1 MLTKQ
6 QELYIASRGNHIEE
20 LIAEA
25 DPPIIAGLISK
36 GLATE
41 HYDTWKTSEHPE
53 IQQAFATT
61 DLEYCKQL
69 LALNSKDHWE
79 FVYNQINETTNAD
92 CLEIFITTPVPKGI
106 NQTKLEAI
114 RIMYTTRFSQPNTIE
129 KTMTALQLF
138 QTQSPFW
145 ATGLPLTRI
154 KDILILQKDIKTD
167 IFFENFNKLI
177 ESRDDLFYLLAWN
190 LRLNHRN

>member
-1 MLTKQ
+1 MLTEQ
-6 QELYIASRGNHIEE
+6 QELYITSRGEHLEE

-25 DPPIIAGLISK
+25 HPPIIAGLIRK

-41 HYDTWKTSEHPE
+41 HYDEWKTSEHPE
-53 IQQAFATT
+53 IQQAFAAT

-79 FVYNQINETTNAD
+79 FVYNQINEATTAD
-92 CLEIFITTPVPKGI
+92 CLEIFLEAPVPDGI
-106 NQTKLEAI
+106 DQTKLQTI
-114 RIMYTTRFSQPNTIE
+114 RILYATKFSQPNTIE

-145 ATGLPLTRI
+145 ATGLTLTRI
-154 KDILILQKDIKTD
+154 KDILTLQKDIKTD
-167 IFFENFNKLI
+167 IFFENFDKLI
-177 ESRDDLFYLLAWN
+177 EFRDDLFYLLAWN
-190 LRLNHRN
+190 LRFNHGK